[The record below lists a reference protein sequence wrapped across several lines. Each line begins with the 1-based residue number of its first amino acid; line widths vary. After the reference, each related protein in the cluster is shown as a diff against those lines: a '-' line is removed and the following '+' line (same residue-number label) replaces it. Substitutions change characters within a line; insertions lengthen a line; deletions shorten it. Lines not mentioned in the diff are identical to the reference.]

1 MISRNFGHD
10 KKSPPLEKMKLPISE
25 KTISEY
31 HTLLN
36 SIPVPALITDEEGI
50 ILVKNSRCNFYAKKG
65 IHIRAGAYFPT
76 YLDNKEAGSYST
88 YKNAERGEAYEC
100 KLVGLQQDRGQS
112 FYVMFNMQKIE
123 SDSNHND
130 YVITLSP
137 VDSHLSSEEKIRK
150 ERDFYKNLLDNLP
163 ADIAV
168 FDPQF
173 RYTYVNK
180 NAIKDD
186 ATRAWLIG
194 RTDLEYCLHR
204 NLPIEI
210 GQKRQSRLYKLRED
224 GKEYSFEEK
233 ITRNKNTE
241 YHLRNMRTLL
251 NTDGSLANIIGYGI
265 NITAQKLSE
274 LKNQEQALAIE
285 ASHDGIAIVNSDQ
298 TYRYMNQSH
307 AELFGYNDREELIGN
322 PWSMFYAEDELNRI
336 IADLAPALLS
346 EKKWRGETIAKKKNG
361 ELINVDVSVTLID
374 DNNMICLV
382 RDITKRKKEEE
393 QLKRLAVVAS
403 QTSSFVIFTN
413 RNHEIEW
420 MNDSFQK
427 FSEYKNNELLK
438 QNIGTVFNQTKSAS
452 DIERFVNCINEAAP
466 FTGELSFTKKQGKE
480 RWLQI
485 NASPIVNEK
494 GVTINYVIV
503 ANDITLT
510 KETKEN
516 YRQMLEKEM
525 ELNRLKSQFIN
536 LASHEFRTP
545 LANIISSVDI
555 LEILNNSDLRQPE
568 RVEKHLANIAGD
580 VDRMNNIMTN
590 IFDVGKAE
598 TIKSNFHPEVG
609 DISSAIRNIIAD
621 IEKKNVSHKIVI
633 AETGEPMQILFD
645 KNLIDHV
652 ISNLVSNAIKYS
664 PQNENVAVTINYKN
678 NNVEVCVI
686 DHGVG
691 IPKNDQKRLFTSFYR
706 ASNVKNIKGTGLGL
720 VIVKQFIEQHNG
732 TVELISEENEGCIVK
747 LTLPTLIN

>member
-1 MISRNFGHD
+1 
-10 KKSPPLEKMKLPISE
+10 MKLPASE
-25 KTISEY
+25 KTITEY
-31 HTLLN
+31 HALLN
-36 SIPVPALITDEEGI
+36 TIPVPALITDDEGV
-50 ILVKNSRCNFYAKKG
+50 ILAQNSRCNYYTKKG
-65 IHIRAGAYFPT
+65 IFFRIGVHFPT
-76 YLDNKEAGSYST
+76 YLDNREASSFLH
-88 YKNAERGEAYEC
+88 YKNVDPGTAYEC
-100 KLVGLQQDRGQS
+100 KLVGLHQAEGRS
-112 FYVMFNMQKIE
+112 FYVMFNMQKLE
-123 SDSNHND
+123 LDPKNND
-130 YVITLSP
+130 YIITLSP
-137 VDSHLSSEEKIRK
+137 VDSHLTNDETIRK
-150 ERDFYKNLLDNLP
+150 ERDFYKNLLDTLP

-186 ATRAWLIG
+186 ITRAWLIG

-210 GQKRQSRLYKLRED
+210 GQKRQSRLYKLREE
-224 GKEYSFEEK
+224 GNEYSFEEK
-233 ITRNKNTE
+233 ITRNNNTE
-241 YHLRNMRTLL
+241 YHLRNMRPIL
-251 NTDGSLANIIGYGI
+251 NKDGAMTNIIGYGI
-265 NITAQKLSE
+265 NITAQKVSE

-307 AELFGYNDREELIGN
+307 AELFGYSDREELLGKS
-322 PWSMFYAEDELNRI
+322 WSMFYEESELNRV
-336 IADLAPALLS
+336 IAELAPALLND
-346 EKKWRGETIAKKKNG
+346 KQWRGETIARKKNG
-361 ELINVDVSVTLID
+361 DYINVDVSVTLVE
-374 DNNMICLV
+374 DNSLICLV

-403 QTSSFVIFTN
+403 QTNSFVIFTN

-420 MNDSFQK
+420 MNDAFQK
-427 FSEYKNNELLK
+427 FSEYKNNELIH
-438 QNIGTVFNQTKSAS
+438 QNISSIFNQNKSGS
-452 DIERFVNCINEAAP
+452 DIEKFANSIKEAAA
-466 FTGELSFTKKQGKE
+466 FTGELSFSKKQGKQ
-480 RWLQI
+480 RWLQV
-485 NASPIVNEK
+485 NASPIINEK
-494 GVTINYVIV
+494 GEIINYVIV

-555 LEILNNSDLRQPE
+555 LEILNSSEHPQPE

-598 TIKSNFHPEVG
+598 TIKSNFHPEIG
-609 DISSAIRNIIAD
+609 DISATVRNIVAAL
-621 IEKKNVSHKIVI
+621 EQKKVSHKIVV
-633 AETGEPMQILFD
+633 AETGASKPLLFD

-652 ISNLVSNAIKYS
+652 ITNLINNGIKYS
-664 PQNENVAVTINYKN
+664 PLNENIALTINYKN
-678 NNVEVCVI
+678 NEVEICVI

-691 IPKNDQKRLFTSFYR
+691 IPKKDQKQLFTSFYR

-732 TVELISEENEGCIVK
+732 TVEIISEENEGCIVK
-747 LTLPTLIN
+747 LTLPLLNN

>member
-1 MISRNFGHD
+1 
-10 KKSPPLEKMKLPISE
+10 MKLPAPE

-36 SIPVPALITDEEGI
+36 SIPIPALITDEEGV
-50 ILVKNSRCNFYAKKG
+50 ILAQNSRCDFYIKKG
-65 IHIRAGAYFPT
+65 MFFRPGVHFPT
-76 YLDNKEAGSYST
+76 YLDNREASSFLH
-88 YKNAERGEAYEC
+88 YKNAEPGVSLEC
-100 KLVGLQQDRGQS
+100 KLVGLHQAQGHS
-112 FYVMFNMQKIE
+112 FYVMFNMKKL
-123 SDSNHND
+123 DLDPKNND
-130 YVITLSP
+130 YIITLSP
-137 VDSHLSSEEKIRK
+137 VDSHLTNDETIRK
-150 ERDFYKNLLDNLP
+150 ERDFYKNLLDNMP

-186 ATRAWLIG
+186 VTRSWLIG

-210 GQKRQSRLYKLRED
+210 GQKRQSRLYKLREE
-224 GKEYSFEEK
+224 GIEYSFEEK
-233 ITRNKNTE
+233 ISRNNNTE
-241 YHLRNMRTLL
+241 YHLRNMRPIL
-251 NTDGSLANIIGYGI
+251 NKDGVITNIIGYGI
-265 NITAQKLSE
+265 NITAQKVSE

-307 AELFGYNDREELIGN
+307 ADLFGYSDREELIGKS
-322 PWSMFYAEDELNRI
+322 WSMFYEESELNRV
-336 IADLAPALLS
+336 IADLAPALLND
-346 EKKWRGETIAKKKNG
+346 KQWRGETIARKKNG
-361 ELINVDVSVTLID
+361 DYINVDVSVTLVE
-374 DNNMICLV
+374 DNSLICLV

-403 QTSSFVIFTN
+403 QTNSFVIFTN
-413 RNHEIEW
+413 RKHEIEW
-420 MNDSFQK
+420 MNDAFQK
-427 FSEYKNNELLK
+427 FSEYKNNELILQK
-438 QNIGTVFNQTKSAS
+438 IDTVFNQNRSAS
-452 DIERFVNCINEAAP
+452 DIDRFVNCINEASP
-466 FTGELSFTKKQGKE
+466 FIGELSFTKKQGKQ

-485 NASPIVNEK
+485 NASPIKNEK
-494 GVTINYVIV
+494 GEIINYVIV

-555 LEILNNSDLRQPE
+555 LEILNNSGHPQPE

-580 VDRMNNIMTN
+580 VDRMNNIMSN

-598 TIKSNFHPEVG
+598 TIKSNFHPEIG
-609 DISSAIRNIIAD
+609 NISTLIKSIISTF
-621 IEKKNVSHKIVI
+621 ENKNTSHKI
-633 AETGEPMQILFD
+633 ILTESGKNKNLSFD

-652 ISNLVSNAIKYS
+652 ITNLINNAVKYS
-664 PQNENVAVTINYKN
+664 PLNENIAITINYQN
-678 NNVEVCVI
+678 NKVEICVI

-691 IPKNDQKRLFTSFYR
+691 IPKKDQKQLFTSFYR

-732 TVELISEENEGCIVK
+732 TVEIISEENEGCIVK
-747 LTLPTLIN
+747 LTLPLLNN

>member
-1 MISRNFGHD
+1 M
-10 KKSPPLEKMKLPISE
+10 
-25 KTISEY
+25 
-31 HTLLN
+31 
-36 SIPVPALITDEEGI
+36 ITDEEGV
-50 ILVKNSRCNFYAKKG
+50 ILAQNSRCNYYSKKG
-65 IHIRAGAYFPT
+65 IFFRPGVHFPT
-76 YLDNKEAGSYST
+76 YLDNREASSFLH
-88 YKNAERGEAYEC
+88 YKNADPGVPYEC
-100 KLVGLQQDRGQS
+100 KLVGLHQAEGRS
-112 FYVMFNMQKIE
+112 FYVMFNMQKLE
-123 SDSNHND
+123 SNPKNND
-130 YVITLSP
+130 YIITLSP
-137 VDSHLSSEEKIRK
+137 VDSHLSNDETIRK
-150 ERDFYKNLLDNLP
+150 ERDFYKNLLDSLP

-186 ATRAWLIG
+186 VTRAWLIG

-210 GQKRQSRLYKLRED
+210 GQKRQSRLYKLREE
-224 GKEYSFEEK
+224 GNEYSFEEK
-233 ITRNKNTE
+233 ISRNNNTE
-241 YHLRNMRTLL
+241 YHLRNMRPIL
-251 NTDGSLANIIGYGI
+251 NKEGVMTNIIGYGI
-265 NITAQKLSE
+265 NITAQKVSE

-307 AELFGYNDREELIGN
+307 ADLFGYSDREELIGKS
-322 PWSMFYAEDELNRI
+322 WSMFYEENELDRV
-336 IADLAPALLS
+336 IADLAPVLLKD
-346 EKKWRGETIAKKKNG
+346 KKWRGETIAKKKNG
-361 ELINVDVSVTLID
+361 EYINVDVSVTLVE
-374 DNNMICLV
+374 DNSMICLV
-382 RDITKRKKEEE
+382 RDISKRKKEEE

-403 QTSSFVIFTN
+403 QTNSFVIFTN

-420 MNDSFQK
+420 MNDAFQK
-427 FSEYKNNELLK
+427 FSEFKNNELIHQK
-438 QNIGTVFNQTKSAS
+438 IDTVFNQNRSAS
-452 DIERFVNCINEAAP
+452 DIDRFVNCINEASP
-466 FTGELSFTKKQGKE
+466 FIGELSFTKKQGKQ

-485 NASPIVNEK
+485 NASPIINEK
-494 GVTINYVIV
+494 GEIINYVIV

-555 LEILNNSDLRQPE
+555 LEILNSSEHPQPE

-598 TIKSNFHPEVG
+598 TIKSNFHPEIG
-609 DISSAIRNIIAD
+609 NISTFIKSIISTF
-621 IEKKNVSHKIVI
+621 ENKNTTHKILLT
-633 AETGEPMQILFD
+633 ESGQIKPLSFD
-645 KNLIDHV
+645 KNLLDHV
-652 ISNLVSNAIKYS
+652 ITNLINNAIKYS
-664 PQNENVAVTINYKN
+664 PLNENIALTIHYQN
-678 NNVEVCVI
+678 NKVEICVI

-691 IPKNDQKRLFTSFYR
+691 IPKKDQKQLFTSFYR

-732 TVELISEENEGCIVK
+732 TVEIISEENEGCIVK
-747 LTLPTLIN
+747 LTLPLLNN